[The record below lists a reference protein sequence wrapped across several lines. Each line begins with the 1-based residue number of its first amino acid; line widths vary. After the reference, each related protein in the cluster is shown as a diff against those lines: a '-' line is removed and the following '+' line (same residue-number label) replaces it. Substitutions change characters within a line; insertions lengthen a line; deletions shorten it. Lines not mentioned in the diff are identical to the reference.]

1 MERDELFSIVDLIL
15 NHSSDGDI
23 EVLMEAIKRRAK
35 GRNSGTFR
43 GINPERLAKESAAV
57 LNKQMSYSVDSIR
70 KMIQEFAVG
79 VIQKEAPELDESQIK
94 DLMDSW
100 IPDPS
105 QRKAKKNKA
114 PLPDDVLLTMIR
126 QLLAFSVGTMSA
138 SEQTELYNNIPD
150 WQKEYW
156 SRLPDGIRDVLTL
169 FLKGSINEESCWS
182 QVYSALEQQSE

>member
-1 MERDELFSIVDLIL
+1 MERDELFSVVDLIL
-15 NHSSDGDI
+15 NHSNDGDI
-23 EVLMEAIKRRAK
+23 EVIMEAIKRRAK

-57 LNKQMSYSVDSIR
+57 LNNQMSYSVDSIR
-70 KMIQEFAVG
+70 KMIQDFAVG
-79 VIQKEAPELDESQIK
+79 IIQKEAPELDETQIQ
-94 DLMDSW
+94 DLLDSW

-105 QRKAKKNKA
+105 QRKTKKNSN
-114 PLPDDVLLTMIR
+114 PLPNDVQLTMIR

-156 SRLPDGIRDVLTL
+156 SRLPDGIRDILTL
-169 FLKGSINEESCWS
+169 FLKGSIDEETCWS
-182 QVYSALEQQSE
+182 QVYSALDLE

>member
-15 NHSSDGDI
+15 NNSNDGDI
-23 EVLMEAIKRRAK
+23 EVIMEAIKRRAK

-43 GINPERLAKESAAV
+43 GINPERLAKQTASV
-57 LNKQMSYSVDSIR
+57 LNTQMSYSVEGIR

-79 VIQKEAPELDESQIK
+79 IIQKEAPELKDDQIK
-94 DLMDSW
+94 DLLEAW

-105 QRKAKKNKA
+105 ERKAKNNTA
-114 PLPDDVLLTMIR
+114 PLPHDVQLTMIR

-150 WQKEYW
+150 WQREYW
-156 SRLPDGIRDVLTL
+156 GLLPDGIRDILTL
-169 FLKGSINEESCWS
+169 FLKGSIDEETCWDK
-182 QVYSALEQQSE
+182 VYSVLDLE

>member
-15 NHSSDGDI
+15 NHSNDGDI
-23 EVLMEAIKRRAK
+23 DVIMEAIKRRAK

-57 LNKQMSYSVDSIR
+57 LNKQMSYSVDGVR
-70 KMIQEFAVG
+70 KMIQDFAVDI
-79 VIQKEAPELDESQIK
+79 IQKEAPELDESQIK

-105 QRKAKKNKA
+105 QRKAKKNMA
-114 PLPDDVLLTMIR
+114 PVPDDVLLTMIR

-169 FLKGSINEESCWS
+169 FLKGSIDEETCWS
-182 QVYSALEQQSE
+182 QVYSVLNLE

>member
-1 MERDELFSIVDLIL
+1 MEREELFSVVDLIL
-15 NHSSDGDI
+15 NNSNDGDI
-23 EVLMEAIKRRAK
+23 EVIMEAIKRRAK
-35 GRNSGTFR
+35 GRNQGTFR

-57 LNKQMSYSVDSIR
+57 LNKQMSYSVEGVR

-94 DLMDSW
+94 DLLESW

-105 QRKAKKNKA
+105 QRKKNRNLA
-114 PLPDDVLLTMIR
+114 PVPKDVLLTMIR

-169 FLKGSINEESCWS
+169 FLKGSIDEEACWS
-182 QVYSALEQQSE
+182 KVYSVIEN

>member
-1 MERDELFSIVDLIL
+1 MEREELFSIVDLIL
-15 NHSSDGDI
+15 NNSNDGDI
-23 EVLMEAIKRRAK
+23 EVIMEAVKRRAK

-57 LNKQMSYSVDSIR
+57 LNNQMSYSVEGVR

-94 DLMDSW
+94 DLLESW

-105 QRKAKKNKA
+105 QRKKNRKSA
-114 PLPDDVLLTMIR
+114 HVPKDVLLTMIR

-156 SRLPDGIRDVLTL
+156 SRLPDGVRDVLTL
-169 FLKGSINEESCWS
+169 FLKGNIDEETCWS
-182 QVYSALEQQSE
+182 KVYSVIDLD